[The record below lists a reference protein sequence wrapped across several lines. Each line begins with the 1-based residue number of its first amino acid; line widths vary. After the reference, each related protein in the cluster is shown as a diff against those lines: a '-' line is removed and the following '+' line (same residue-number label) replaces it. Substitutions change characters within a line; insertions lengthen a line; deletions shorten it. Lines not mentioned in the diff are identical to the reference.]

1 MRNLTHT
8 GWNWPLIR
16 GWFAMALLFLVFWTV
31 VLWGT
36 ARLIARL
43 LDA

>member
-16 GWFAMALLFLVFWTV
+16 GWLAMAICFVIFWTLA
-31 VLWGT
+31 LWG
-36 ARLIARL
+36 AAHLIARL
-43 LDA
+43 FDA